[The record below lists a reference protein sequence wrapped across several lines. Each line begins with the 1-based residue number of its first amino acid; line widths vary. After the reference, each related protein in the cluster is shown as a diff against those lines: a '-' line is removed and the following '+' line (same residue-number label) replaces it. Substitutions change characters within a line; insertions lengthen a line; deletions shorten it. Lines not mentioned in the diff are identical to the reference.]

1 MHAQTVQPHAW
12 VSYLITAAIVGLVLF
27 FRMRRMN
34 RMRPLKLEQLWI
46 VPALYLGG
54 VVMLLA
60 QHPPQGSG
68 WAVVAI
74 GLVVGAALGWQRGR
88 FMHIHVDPET
98 HALNQRASPA
108 GMLFLVVL
116 IAVKM
121 GAQTAGGAIHMN
133 VGLITDTLAALAL
146 GMFAMQRLEMYLRA
160 KQLLAEARAERA

>member
-1 MHAQTVQPHAW
+1 MLGAQ
-12 VSYLITAAIVGLVLF
+12 
-27 FRMRRMN
+27 R
-34 RMRPLKLEQLWI
+34 
-46 VPALYLGG
+46 
-54 VVMLLA
+54 
-60 QHPPQGSG
+60 PPQGSG

-121 GAQTAGGAIHMN
+121 GAQTAGGAVHMN
-133 VGLITDTLAALAL
+133 VGLIRSEEHTSELQSLMRISYAVFCFQQKKTKKNTTP
-146 GMFAMQRLEMYLRA
+146 RTVKSTHEH
-160 KQLLAEARAERA
+160 